1 VTLFINGENRTEI
14 QAATVAEVVEELG
27 LPAPVILVEHNGVA
41 LRRAEWSEGVLQEGD
56 RLEMIRIVA
65 GG

>member
-1 VTLFINGENRTEI
+1 MTLRINGEDRAGV
-14 QAATVAEVVEELG
+14 QAATVAELVAELG
-27 LPAPVILVEHNGVA
+27 LPAQVILVEHNDVA
-41 LRRAEWSEGVLQEGD
+41 LRRAEWAESLLQEGD

>member
-1 VTLFINGENRTEI
+1 MTLLINGEGRAEI
-14 QAATVAEVVEELG
+14 RAATVAELVVELG

-41 LRRAEWSEGVLQEGD
+41 LRREEWAECLLQEGD

>member
-1 VTLFINGENRTEI
+1 MTLRINGEDRAGV
-14 QAATVAEVVEELG
+14 QAETVAELVAELG
-27 LPAPVILVEHNGVA
+27 LPAQVILVEHNDVA
-41 LRRAEWSEGVLQEGD
+41 LRRAEWAERLLQEGD

>member
-1 VTLFINGENRTEI
+1 MILRINGEDRTGI
-14 QAATVAEVVEELG
+14 QAATVAELVAELG
-27 LPAPVILVEHNGVA
+27 LPAQVILVEHNDVA
-41 LRRAEWSEGVLQEGD
+41 LRRAEWAESLLQEGD